1 MERSGNRRN
10 YTVIARGRPSP
21 VARKQ
26 TVRATYGESSGLFFQ
41 TRIAISEE
49 RVRARPSTR
58 LANVTALRPVT
69 SSPCLSRDRADCFCE
84 RTQQPPCP
92 RPRFT
97 LAQSTI
103 DSTSFSFHSTRNPF
117 PVFHHI
123 STWAEHTPR
132 FDCSPDSRLVSK
144 KIVHCYVPRILPMH
158 YGSVCFP

>member
-41 TRIAISEE
+41 TRIAILKNAALNTPGKCY
-49 RVRARPSTR
+49 RAPPGYVISLSLARSRR
-58 LANVTALRPVT
+58 LFLRT
-69 SSPCLSRDRADCFCE
+69 N
-84 RTQQPPCP
+84 QQPPCP